1 MAVATQT
8 KHRKLDGYRTLR
20 HGELQVLITPEL
32 TRLAPT
38 LRVSSR
44 RWVTKGFQVEF
55 PDACD
60 MRSAPTSPP

>member
-8 KHRKLDGYRTLR
+8 KHRRLDGYRTLR
-20 HGELQVLITPEL
+20 HGDLQVLITPEL

-55 PDACD
+55 PGADDAC
-60 MRSAPTSPP
+60 SV

>member
-8 KHRKLDGYRTLR
+8 KHRKLDSYHRLR
-20 HGELQVLITPEL
+20 HGELEVLITPEL
-32 TRLAPT
+32 TRMAPT

-55 PDACD
+55 PGAVAGGAC
-60 MRSAPTSPP
+60 SI

>member
-1 MAVATQT
+1 MAVATNT
-8 KHRKLDGYRTLR
+8 KHRRLDGYRRLR
-20 HGELQVLITPEL
+20 RGDLQVLITPEL

-55 PDACD
+55 PNAVDDCQI
-60 MRSAPTSPP
+60 

>member
-8 KHRKLDGYRTLR
+8 KHRKLDGYRILR

-44 RWVTKGFQVEF
+44 RWVTKGFQIEF
-55 PDACD
+55 PGAADNC
-60 MRSAPTSPP
+60 SI